1 MANPSLAPAGIPA
14 SSSSSSCSPLP
25 PGDSPQ
31 VQVFEFLQT
40 ADLRG
45 QLLNLVIK
53 KVKHFQILQFCYVW
67 WHSCGNR
74 NAECECRNLAP
85 GSECQR
91 YILLSFQMRERWNSS
106 AITLF
111 TYIYLSYIISVGSFL
126 GSSSPPASHGN
137 VSSKGRRENLCHEQ
151 SLSKH
156 YITFYTS
163 FFFLIFSHQFYW
175 DIINIQLY
183 VSFRCKP

>member
-91 YILLSFQMRERWNSS
+91 YILLSFQKINSKFLLQPNPGELS
-106 AITLF
+106 DIMCCPLSLPPLF
-111 TYIYLSYIISVGSFL
+111 HSKFSSVSVFAFL
-126 GSSSPPASHGN
+126 TWYCGKKQEDWL
-137 VSSKGRRENLCHEQ
+137 VL
-151 SLSKH
+151 
-156 YITFYTS
+156 T
-163 FFFLIFSHQFYW
+163 SHQT
-175 DIINIQLY
+175 IP
-183 VSFRCKP
+183 FRSEF

>member
-1 MANPSLAPAGIPA
+1 MAKPSLAPTRIPA
-14 SSSSSSCSPLP
+14 SSSSFSCFLLP

-31 VQVFEFLQT
+31 VQVFEFLKT

-74 NAECECRNLAP
+74 NADCECKNLAP

-91 YILLSFQMRERWNSS
+91 HILLSFQMRGRWNPST
-106 AITLF
+106 ITLF
-111 TYIYLSYIISVGSFL
+111 TYTYICIYYLISVGSFL
-126 GSSSPPASHGN
+126 GSSSPPSSRGN
-137 VSSKGRRENLCHEQ
+137 VSSKDREKSCVMS
-151 SLSKH
+151 SL
-156 YITFYTS
+156 
-163 FFFLIFSHQFYW
+163 
-175 DIINIQLY
+175 
-183 VSFRCKP
+183 